1 MNLETVIQEKVHA
14 LPISKQAKVLE
25 FVEDLEIET
34 NGQKVENKPI
44 KNKEER
50 RKAQLALIGMFS
62 SGHSDTS
69 VRAEEI
75 LAEEINKRSGWTIK
89 EPIAD

>member
-14 LPISKQAKVLE
+14 LPTYKQAKVLE

-34 NGQKVENKPI
+34 KGDEIQDKIAIEAEK
-44 KNKEER
+44 
-50 RKAQLALIGMFS
+50 KAARLSIIGIGR
-62 SGHSDTS
+62 SGKSDIS

-75 LAEEINKRSGWTIK
+75 LMEEIDKRSGWTIK
-89 EPIAD
+89 EPIVD